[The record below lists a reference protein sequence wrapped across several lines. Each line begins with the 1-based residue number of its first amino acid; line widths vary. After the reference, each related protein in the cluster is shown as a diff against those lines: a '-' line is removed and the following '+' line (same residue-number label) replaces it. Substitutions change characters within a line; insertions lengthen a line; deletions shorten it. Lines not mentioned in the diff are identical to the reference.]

1 MGKNK
6 RGKRSEA
13 RTQSAPRT
21 RTRKRLESSQM
32 QQLNENSK
40 EIQVI
45 RENLKR
51 KIEEVKAELK
61 TVLVIV
67 EA

>member
-1 MGKNK
+1 MVKIPETSQAQGYV
-6 RGKRSEA
+6 R
-13 RTQSAPRT
+13 
-21 RTRKRLESSQM
+21 RLDTSKK

-51 KIEEVKAELK
+51 KIEEYVSTTA
-61 TVLVIV
+61 
-67 EA
+67 

>member
-1 MGKNK
+1 MVKIPVT
-6 RGKRSEA
+6 S
-13 RTQSAPRT
+13 QAPGYVR
-21 RTRKRLESSQM
+21 RLDTSKK

-51 KIEEVKAELK
+51 KIEEYVSTTA
-61 TVLVIV
+61 
-67 EA
+67 